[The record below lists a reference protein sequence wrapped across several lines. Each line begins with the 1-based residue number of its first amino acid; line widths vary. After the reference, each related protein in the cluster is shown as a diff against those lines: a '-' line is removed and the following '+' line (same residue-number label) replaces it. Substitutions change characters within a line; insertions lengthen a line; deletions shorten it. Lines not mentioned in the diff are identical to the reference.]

1 MRLSL
6 LRSLSYGVKNSPA
19 AAAAAE
25 SHRSRFLFHRSFLPG
40 TFNTT
45 RIQFSN
51 AAIIHQELK
60 TQVQQFD
67 IELPVEKAIT
77 PPSSWFTQKT
87 FHELDKVCCD
97 FSDPD
102 DILAQCPRV
111 KVSTFILGHCVKTY
125 RYHYL
130 KSCPDSDLRLN

>member
-6 LRSLSYGVKNSPA
+6 LRSLSSGVKNSPA
-19 AAAAAE
+19 AE
-25 SHRSRFLFHRSFLPG
+25 SHSRLFLFLRRHFLPG
-40 TFNTT
+40 RTTFNNTT

-67 IELPVEKAIT
+67 TELPVEKAIT

-87 FHELDKVCCD
+87 FHELDKVL
-97 FSDPD
+97 FAINNNPK
-102 DILAQCPRV
+102 I
-111 KVSTFILGHCVKTY
+111 
-125 RYHYL
+125 
-130 KSCPDSDLRLN
+130 

>member
-6 LRSLSYGVKNSPA
+6 LRSLSYGVKNSP

-102 DILAQCPRV
+102 DI
-111 KVSTFILGHCVKTY
+111 F
-125 RYHYL
+125 
-130 KSCPDSDLRLN
+130 

>member
-19 AAAAAE
+19 ATAAE

-102 DILAQCPRV
+102 DI
-111 KVSTFILGHCVKTY
+111 F
-125 RYHYL
+125 
-130 KSCPDSDLRLN
+130 

>member
-6 LRSLSYGVKNSPA
+6 LRSLSYGVKNSP
-19 AAAAAE
+19 AAAAE

-45 RIQFSN
+45 QIQFSN

-102 DILAQCPRV
+102 DIIAQCPRV
-111 KVSTFILGHCVKTY
+111 KVPLFWDTV
-125 RYHYL
+125 
-130 KSCPDSDLRLN
+130 LRHTGIIT

>member
-1 MRLSL
+1 MGEMRLSL
-6 LRSLSYGVKNSPA
+6 LRSLSYGVKNSP
-19 AAAAAE
+19 AAAE

-67 IELPVEKAIT
+67 IELPVEK
-77 PPSSWFTQKT
+77 PSLHLLLGLHKRHFMNWIRKQFFPKNGSV
-87 FHELDKVCCD
+87 LDGK
-97 FSDPD
+97 
-102 DILAQCPRV
+102 
-111 KVSTFILGHCVKTY
+111 
-125 RYHYL
+125 
-130 KSCPDSDLRLN
+130 

>member
-6 LRSLSYGVKNSPA
+6 LRSLSYGVKNSP

-102 DILAQCPRV
+102 DILTQ
-111 KVSTFILGHCVKTY
+111 
-125 RYHYL
+125 
-130 KSCPDSDLRLN
+130 

>member
-6 LRSLSYGVKNSPA
+6 LRSLSYGVKNSP
-19 AAAAAE
+19 AAAE

-87 FHELDKVCCD
+87 FHLKRQVR
-97 FSDPD
+97 
-102 DILAQCPRV
+102 L
-111 KVSTFILGHCVKTY
+111 TF
-125 RYHYL
+125 L
-130 KSCPDSDLRLN
+130 KHNGSLKLMLTSIQRHQS